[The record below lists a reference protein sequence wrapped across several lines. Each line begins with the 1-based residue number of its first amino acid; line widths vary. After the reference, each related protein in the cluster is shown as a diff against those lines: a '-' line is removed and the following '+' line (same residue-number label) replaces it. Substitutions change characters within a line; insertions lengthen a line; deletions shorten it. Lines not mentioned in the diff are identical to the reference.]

1 MIAEISFSPYS
12 GRYHIVRNIFQ
23 HSCSTGAERILLSTN
38 ATLVC
43 GLSDIKSAVILSIFL
58 STCPV
63 TDISAT
69 VTPIG
74 VTVCTTVDL
83 LSGPRVSPF
92 DGDIFRGHQMRDQK
106 RERGRFLGL

>member
-63 TDISAT
+63 TDLGDSDT
-69 VTPIG
+69 
-74 VTVCTTVDL
+74 DRRDSL
-83 LSGPRVSPF
+83 H
-92 DGDIFRGHQMRDQK
+92 DGRSIIRTQS
-106 RERGRFLGL
+106 LPV